1 MQLFS
6 IHVLDHTCRATNHR
20 IPVFIGNL
28 ADIKRKSAIFTPMGK
43 FPRFNLTGEGTVES
57 FHCIYSFPFLHEVGF
72 SSFNRGIEFFLSP
85 KEKDIVIS
93 QPCVIRV
100 RVIIPGSAR
109 LKLASLSSSTRFPSP
124 LLSLSSLRIPSARVY
139 TRAYPFAI
147 TRGRIYRGCT

>member
-1 MQLFS
+1 MQLFP

-28 ADIKRKSAIFTPMGK
+28 GDIKRKSAISTPMGK
-43 FPRFNLTGEGTVES
+43 FPRFNLTGERRVES

-72 SSFNRGIEFFLSP
+72 SSFNRGIEFFLSS

-124 LLSLSSLRIPSARVY
+124 LLSSLRIPSAY

>member
-1 MQLFS
+1 MQLFP

-28 ADIKRKSAIFTPMGK
+28 ADIKRKSAISTPMGK
-43 FPRFNLTGEGTVES
+43 FPRFNLTGERRVES

-124 LLSLSSLRIPSARVY
+124 LLSSLRIPSARVY
-139 TRAYPFAI
+139 ARAYPFAI

>member
-1 MQLFS
+1 MQLFP

-72 SSFNRGIEFFLSP
+72 SSFNRGIEFFLSS

-124 LLSLSSLRIPSARVY
+124 LLSSLRIPSARVY
-139 TRAYPFAI
+139 ARAYPFAI

>member
-1 MQLFS
+1 MQLFP

-28 ADIKRKSAIFTPMGK
+28 GDIKRKSAISTPMGK
-43 FPRFNLTGEGTVES
+43 FPRFNLTGERRVES

-124 LLSLSSLRIPSARVY
+124 LLSSLRIPSAY

>member
-1 MQLFS
+1 MQLFP

-28 ADIKRKSAIFTPMGK
+28 ADIKRKSAISTPMGK
-43 FPRFNLTGEGTVES
+43 FPRFNLTGERRVES

-124 LLSLSSLRIPSARVY
+124 LLSSLRIPSAY

>member
-1 MQLFS
+1 MQLFP

-43 FPRFNLTGEGTVES
+43 FPRFNLTGERRVES

-124 LLSLSSLRIPSARVY
+124 LLSLSSLRIPSAY

>member
-1 MQLFS
+1 MQLFP

-43 FPRFNLTGEGTVES
+43 FPRFNLTGERRVES

-72 SSFNRGIEFFLSP
+72 SSFNRGIEFFLSS

-124 LLSLSSLRIPSARVY
+124 LLSSLRIPSARVY
-139 TRAYPFAI
+139 ARAYPFAI

>member
-28 ADIKRKSAIFTPMGK
+28 GDIKRKSAISTPMGK
-43 FPRFNLTGEGTVES
+43 FPRFNLTGERRVES

-72 SSFNRGIEFFLSP
+72 SSFNRGIEFFLSS

-124 LLSLSSLRIPSARVY
+124 LLSSLRIPSARVY
-139 TRAYPFAI
+139 ARAYPFAI

>member
-1 MQLFS
+1 MQLFP

-43 FPRFNLTGEGTVES
+43 FPRFNLTGERRVES

-124 LLSLSSLRIPSARVY
+124 LLSSLRIPSARVY

>member
-43 FPRFNLTGEGTVES
+43 FPRFNLTGERRVES

-72 SSFNRGIEFFLSP
+72 SSFNRGIEFFLSS

-124 LLSLSSLRIPSARVY
+124 LLSLSSLRIPSAY

>member
-1 MQLFS
+1 MQLFP

-43 FPRFNLTGEGTVES
+43 FPRFNLTGERRVES

-72 SSFNRGIEFFLSP
+72 SSFNRGIEFFLSS

-124 LLSLSSLRIPSARVY
+124 LLSSLRIPSARVY

>member
-6 IHVLDHTCRATNHR
+6 IHVLDHTCRAINHR

-28 ADIKRKSAIFTPMGK
+28 GDIKRKSAISTPMGK

-124 LLSLSSLRIPSARVY
+124 LLSSLRIPSAY

>member
-1 MQLFS
+1 MQLFP

-28 ADIKRKSAIFTPMGK
+28 GDIKRKSAISTPMGK

-124 LLSLSSLRIPSARVY
+124 LLSSLRIPSAY

>member
-1 MQLFS
+1 MQLFP

-28 ADIKRKSAIFTPMGK
+28 ADIKRKSAISTPMGK
-43 FPRFNLTGEGTVES
+43 FPRFNLTGERRVES

-72 SSFNRGIEFFLSP
+72 SSFNRGIEFFLSS

-124 LLSLSSLRIPSARVY
+124 LLSSLRIPSARVY
-139 TRAYPFAI
+139 ARAYPFAI

>member
-1 MQLFS
+1 MQLFP

-28 ADIKRKSAIFTPMGK
+28 GDIKRKSAISTPMGK
-43 FPRFNLTGEGTVES
+43 FPRFNLTGERRVES

-72 SSFNRGIEFFLSP
+72 SSFNRGIEFFLSS

-124 LLSLSSLRIPSARVY
+124 LLSSLRIPSARVY
-139 TRAYPFAI
+139 ARAYPFAI

>member
-1 MQLFS
+1 MQLFP

-43 FPRFNLTGEGTVES
+43 FPRFNLTGERRVES

-124 LLSLSSLRIPSARVY
+124 LLSSLRIPSAY

>member
-43 FPRFNLTGEGTVES
+43 FPRFNLTGERRVES

-72 SSFNRGIEFFLSP
+72 SSFNRGIEFFLSS

-124 LLSLSSLRIPSARVY
+124 LLSSLRIPSARVY
-139 TRAYPFAI
+139 ARAYPFAI

>member
-43 FPRFNLTGEGTVES
+43 FPRFNLTGERRVES

-124 LLSLSSLRIPSARVY
+124 LLSLSSLRIPSAY

>member
-1 MQLFS
+1 MQLFP

-72 SSFNRGIEFFLSP
+72 SSFNRGIEFFLSS

-124 LLSLSSLRIPSARVY
+124 LLSLSSLRIPSAY

>member
-28 ADIKRKSAIFTPMGK
+28 GDIKRKSAISTPMGK
-43 FPRFNLTGEGTVES
+43 FPRFNLTGERRVES

-72 SSFNRGIEFFLSP
+72 SSFNRGIEFFLSS

-124 LLSLSSLRIPSARVY
+124 LLSSLRIPSAY

>member
-1 MQLFS
+1 MQLFP

-28 ADIKRKSAIFTPMGK
+28 GDIKRKSAISTPMGK

-72 SSFNRGIEFFLSP
+72 SSFNRGIEFFLSS

-124 LLSLSSLRIPSARVY
+124 LLSSLRIPSAY

>member
-1 MQLFS
+1 MQLFP

-28 ADIKRKSAIFTPMGK
+28 ADIKRKSAISTPMGK

-124 LLSLSSLRIPSARVY
+124 LLSSLRIPSAY

>member
-1 MQLFS
+1 MQLFP

-124 LLSLSSLRIPSARVY
+124 LLSSLRIPSAY

>member
-1 MQLFS
+1 MQLFP

-28 ADIKRKSAIFTPMGK
+28 ADIKRKSAISTPMGK
-43 FPRFNLTGEGTVES
+43 FPRFNLTGERRVES

-72 SSFNRGIEFFLSP
+72 SSFNRGIEFFLSS

-124 LLSLSSLRIPSARVY
+124 LLSSLRIPSARVY

>member
-1 MQLFS
+1 MQLFP

-43 FPRFNLTGEGTVES
+43 FPRFNLTGERRVES

-72 SSFNRGIEFFLSP
+72 SSFNRGIEFFLSS

-124 LLSLSSLRIPSARVY
+124 LLSLSSLRIPSAY

>member
-1 MQLFS
+1 MQLFP

-72 SSFNRGIEFFLSP
+72 SSFNRGIEFFLSS

-124 LLSLSSLRIPSARVY
+124 LLSSLRIPSAY

>member
-28 ADIKRKSAIFTPMGK
+28 GDIKRKSAISTPMGK
-43 FPRFNLTGEGTVES
+43 FPRFNLTGERRVES

-124 LLSLSSLRIPSARVY
+124 LLSSLRIPSAY

>member
-28 ADIKRKSAIFTPMGK
+28 ADIKRKSAISTPMGK
-43 FPRFNLTGEGTVES
+43 FPRFNLTGERRVES

-72 SSFNRGIEFFLSP
+72 SSFNRGIEFFLSS

-124 LLSLSSLRIPSARVY
+124 LLSSLRIPSARVY
-139 TRAYPFAI
+139 ARAYPFAI

>member
-124 LLSLSSLRIPSARVY
+124 LLSSLRIPSAY